1 MTVRSLSPAASSRRR
16 VPRRTTALALSLL
29 LAAGGVTAAAVSAG
43 GDRSRAGSYAQATG
57 WEDCDGEVIA
67 PALPGDPAS
76 CAHADKA
83 PPGVDVDKHVP
94 TAVLEART
102 GAAAAAVAAAQ
113 DEGVPVAAQVAAV
126 TDRVPCDGD
135 GTSGYRVQAIYVVT
149 SDRTNRFAAVGDQ
162 IKQWAAG
169 VNTVF
174 NLSAAKTGGV
184 RDVRFVTS
192 ANGDG
197 TCSPTVLNVTLPPG
211 SFTSFDATISAMR
224 AAGYTAPGRKYLMWV
239 DGTGQ
244 CGIAQTYLSS
254 TPGQDNPNNG
264 AYAQFARIDTG
275 CWGQAQS
282 VEAHEL
288 SHTMGSVQG
297 DAPHATSRGHCY
309 DESDRMCYA
318 DGGGKTMQQICPT
331 DQETLFDCNN
341 DDYYSTYPAAGSY
354 LAGHWNTA
362 SSRFLIGG
370 GDGVGGGDPGVPT
383 VLGGTVSVNNPAVPG
398 LPTQVAA
405 TLELPPG
412 RTATV
417 TWSASRSDCVF
428 ADRTA
433 LQTEVVCNA
442 ASATQAKVTA
452 TVVDNTGAKLVR
464 SSALTFS
471 TAPRT
476 ASPALTVDAETSSY
490 VACPTG
496 KAVLTARVV
505 DQASGRPV
513 KGVPVA
519 WLRQGATGTPV
530 QVASRLTDATGVA
543 SALLVPTA
551 GAYTVRTTAVP
562 AFPASTSTAVDVSIA
577 SGPCTTGLTGAVDA
591 ASVQA
596 GTAVGVTGVLTRT
609 LPGGSTA
616 PAAGERVSIYGKAG
630 SATTWSIVGSSL
642 SGADGSYSVVV
653 KPLVSTTLQARFV
666 GRVGMGSSVADS
678 AAITVTPWTT
688 ALTVSPSATD
698 LMAGAPVTV
707 TGTLK
712 QSDGTTETA
721 MPSAPVT
728 LSYPLA
734 DGRTATT
741 RAATNAAGTY
751 TVLVRPTGSGDIV
764 VRYAGK
770 LGWGASSAT
779 QSIVVHP
786 WATALT
792 VAPSSTDVMAGAPVT
807 VTGTLKQSDGTTAT
821 AMPSAPVTVTY
832 PLADGRT
839 AATRAATNASG
850 TYTVIVRPTGSGD
863 IVVRYAGKPGWGS
876 SSATQAIVV
885 RPWGSALT
893 LSAVRDPATGYVR
906 ATGTLSQINSAGV
919 SSPLAGGVVTITYQY
934 TATYTAT
941 RTVTTTSSGTFTTLV
956 KPNATGFVRA
966 RYAGGPGRAEATATP
981 VSITVP

>member
-1 MTVRSLSPAASSRRR
+1 MTARSTSPAARSRRR
-16 VPRRTTALALSLL
+16 AARRTTALALSLL
-29 LAAGGVTAAAVSAG
+29 FAAGGVTAAAVTAG
-43 GDRSRAGSYAQATG
+43 GDHSRSGSYARATG

-67 PALPGDPAS
+67 PARPGDPAS

-126 TDRVPCDGD
+126 SDRVPCDGD
-135 GTSGYRVQAIYVVT
+135 GTSGYRVQAVYVVT

-211 SFTSFDATISAMR
+211 SFTSFDATINAMR
-224 AAGYTAPGRKYLMWV
+224 AAGYSAPGRKYLMWV

-297 DAPHATSRGHCY
+297 DAPHATTRGHCY

-370 GDGVGGGDPGVPT
+370 GDGVGGDPGVPT

-412 RTATV
+412 RTAAV

-452 TVVDNTGAKLVR
+452 TVVDSTGAKLVR

-471 TAPRT
+471 TAQRT

-496 KAVLTARVV
+496 KAMLTARVV

-543 SALLVPTA
+543 SALLVPAA
-551 GAYTVRTTAVP
+551 GAYTARTTAVP
-562 AFPASTSTAVDVSIA
+562 AFPATTSTAVDVSIA
-577 SGPCTTGLTGAVDA
+577 PGPCTTGLTGTVDA
-591 ASVQA
+591 TSVQA
-596 GTAVGVTGVLTRT
+596 GTAVRVTGVLTRT

-616 PAAGERVSIYGKAG
+616 PAAGERVSVYGKAG
-630 SATTWSIVGSSL
+630 SATTWSIVGSGL
-642 SGADGSYSVVV
+642 SGADGSYSIVVT
-653 KPLVSTTLQARFV
+653 PYVSTTLQARFV
-666 GRVGMGSSVADS
+666 GRVAMGSSAADS

-688 ALTVSPSATD
+688 ALTASPSATD
-698 LMAGAPVTV
+698 VMAAAPVTV
-707 TGTLK
+707 TG
-712 QSDGTTETA
+712 S
-721 MPSAPVT
+721 
-728 LSYPLA
+728 
-734 DGRTATT
+734 
-741 RAATNAAGTY
+741 
-751 TVLVRPTGSGDIV
+751 
-764 VRYAGK
+764 
-770 LGWGASSAT
+770 
-779 QSIVVHP
+779 
-786 WATALT
+786 LT
-792 VAPSSTDVMAGAPVT
+792 
-807 VTGTLKQSDGTTAT
+807 QSDGTTASPL
-821 AMPSAPVTVTY
+821 PSAPVTVTY

-839 AATRAATNASG
+839 ATARAATNASG

-863 IVVRYAGKPGWGS
+863 IVVRYAGKPGWEP
-876 SSATQAIVV
+876 SSAIQAIVV

-906 ATGTLSQINSAGV
+906 ATGTLTQINSAGV
-919 SSPLAGGVVTITYQY
+919 SSPLGGAVVTITYQY

-941 RTVTTTSSGTFTTLV
+941 RSVTTTSSGTFTTLV
-956 KPNATGFVRA
+956 KPNATGLVRA